1 MQGLRSAAKCLRGR
15 HPVHV
20 PSGGARCGAAL
31 AQRLRPGAREAVGET
46 ARADAQDGRSGG
58 QDGRAGAQDGRA
70 GAQDGRAGGQDGRAG
85 GQDDRAAA
93 ISELQQA
100 KAQAGVAVERKKAIN
115 ILAEAR
121 KEATQIVRG
130 PGLQQLPP
138 RTPPFRCRFT
148 VCHVAPWCGPLG
160 VAMACEAACAACMKK
175 PTYEKMLPACC

>member
-1 MQGLRSAAKCLRGR
+1 MAVCAAAEQARHAPNLAQRVLLGRQPFGAVAPLMQPLRSAPWCLRGR
-15 HPVHV
+15 HPVHDS
-20 PSGGARCGAAL
+20 SGGARCGAAL

-58 QDGRAGAQDGRA
+58 QDGRAGG
-70 GAQDGRAGGQDGRAG
+70 QDGRAGGQDG
-85 GQDDRAAA
+85 RAAA

-130 PGLQQLPP
+130 PDPRQSPP
-138 RTPPFRCRFT
+138 R
-148 VCHVAPWCGPLG
+148 PL
-160 VAMACEAACAACMKK
+160 
-175 PTYEKMLPACC
+175 P